1 MDIVMRFV
9 LLIYQIGSRAA
20 SLSDLY
26 SLLDVSTL
34 CVSLSV
40 CVFICPSDCL
50 FAATLLLNSYRKSA
64 MSVVAT
70 TCFAA
75 SSI

>member
-34 CVSLSV
+34 CVSLCVCVCVYLSVWLSV
-40 CVFICPSDCL
+40 CRNF
-50 FAATLLLNSYRKSA
+50 
-64 MSVVAT
+64 VAQ
-70 TCFAA
+70 
-75 SSI
+75 